1 MPLRLRHT
9 RRRRPTAQVPGH
21 ARSRL
26 AGYLANTLEG
36 APLTARSRAA
46 LFHWAAKNAVAL
58 GLDLPDDFIQLWID
72 DDLEER
78 EPNRLAIRTLRAA
91 LDEMPAIRRADRPFG
106 RLAKLLGLDELE
118 EQILT
123 LAADYRA
130 FSAVEQLW
138 DHFAS
143 EQGME
148 INLSLNPS
156 LFAKLLGVSE
166 GRIAKRLQPDAPL
179 RASGLLLV
187 EHPRSLDV
195 LPRLIPFVS
204 EPAPPRDPQRA
215 LLGAV
220 AEAEL
225 PFGAFAHLGEEA
237 THALAMLRGA
247 LEQRETGIHILLY
260 GAPGT
265 GKTAFA
271 AALAQELG
279 VALYE
284 VGLENPDGEE
294 PDRAQR
300 LAELRLGQRLLGGSG
315 PALLLLDEAEDMF
328 EAQEPFFL
336 RGPRRGSRAFV
347 HRMLE
352 TSPVPVIWTANDI
365 SGFGPA
371 ALRRMSCAI
380 EVRVPPAPVRQRLWS
395 EAADAEGVPLPEE
408 EAHALAEL
416 LPAAPALARS
426 AMRAARLAGGNVA
439 TVRWAVSGVAR
450 AMAGGRLPPP
460 NGLGEPFDPLLVNAD
475 TDLAALAERLA
486 APGRPQRVSLL
497 LSGPPGS
504 GKSAFARHLASRMGL
519 PVLLRRASDV
529 LDAYVGGT
537 EQKIAAAFAEA
548 RDAGA
553 FLIFDE
559 ADSLLG
565 DRKLAHRSWEVSQVN
580 EMLTWMESHPLPFCC
595 TTNLV
600 ERLDEATA
608 RRFLIKARFQFLTA
622 PQVARAWETILR
634 QPLPAAGLGHLDRLT
649 PADFG
654 LVRRLAEMEGR
665 ETDAAWLLAA
675 LEREQRAKPG
685 ATGPIGFRVG

>member
-1 MPLRLRHT
+1 MPLRHRH
-9 RRRRPTAQVPGH
+9 RRRPAAQVPSH

-26 AGYLANTLEG
+26 AGYLANALQG
-36 APLTARSRAA
+36 APLAARGGAA
-46 LFHWAAKNAVAL
+46 LFHWAARHATQL
-58 GLDLPDDFIQLWID
+58 GLDLPDDFIRAWID
-72 DDLEER
+72 DDLEDQA
-78 EPNRLAIRTLRAA
+78 PSRLAMRTLRTA
-91 LDEMPAIRRADRPFG
+91 LEEIPPTPRANRPFG
-106 RLAKLLGLDELE
+106 RLAKLLGLDDIE

-143 EQGME
+143 QQGMD
-148 INLSLNPS
+148 INLSLNPP
-156 LFAKLLGVSE
+156 LFSKLLGVSE
-166 GRIAKRLQPDAPL
+166 SRIARRLKPDAPL

-187 EHPRSLDV
+187 ECPRSIEV
-195 LPRLIPFVS
+195 LSRLLPFVS

-220 AEAEL
+220 AQAEL
-225 PFGAFAHLGEEA
+225 PFAAFAHLGEEA

-247 LEQRETGIHILLY
+247 LKQRAPGIHVLLY

-279 VALYE
+279 APLYE
-284 VGLENPDGEE
+284 VGLEGPQGEE
-294 PDRAQR
+294 PDRSQR
-300 LAELRLGQRLLGGSG
+300 LGELRLAQRLLGGAS

-328 EAQEPFFL
+328 EAQEPFLF

-352 TSPVPVIWTANDI
+352 GSPVPVIWTANDI

-380 EVRVPPAPVRQRLWS
+380 EVREPPAPVRQRLWR
-395 EAADAEGVPLPEE
+395 EAANAEGVPLPEE

-416 LPAAPALARS
+416 LPTAPALARS

-475 TDLAALAERLA
+475 TDLAAIAERLA

-504 GKSAFARHLASRMGL
+504 GKSAFARHLAGRMGL
-519 PVLLRRASDV
+519 PVLLRRASDL
-529 LDAYVGGT
+529 LDPYVGAT

-548 RDAGA
+548 RDGGA

-565 DRKLAHRSWEVSQVN
+565 DRKRAHRSWEVSQVN

-595 TTNLV
+595 TTNLL

-608 RRFLIKARFQFLTA
+608 RRFLIKARFGFLSQR
-622 PQVARAWETILR
+622 QVERAWETILR
-634 QPLPAAGLGHLDRLT
+634 LPVPAGLGGLDRLT

-665 ETDAAWLLAA
+665 EGDAAWLLAA

-685 ATGPIGFRVG
+685 VTGPIGFRIG